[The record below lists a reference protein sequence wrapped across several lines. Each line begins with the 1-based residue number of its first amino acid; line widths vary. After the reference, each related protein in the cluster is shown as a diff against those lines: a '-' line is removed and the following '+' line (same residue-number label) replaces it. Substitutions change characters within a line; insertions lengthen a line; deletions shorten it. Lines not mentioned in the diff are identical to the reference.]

1 MAAKSKHQ
9 NIHTSSAARLAEY
22 EAKQADAKAAVLRK
36 KRDNKRSVLF
46 GVGALAIAALLQFA
60 YFGFGP
66 GSVKPQPSAS
76 SAASASATPAAANS
90 ALVPKP
96 GVAKGRVWSGTL
108 GLSGSELGI
117 QLDGKSAPQAVSNFI
132 TLASQGFF
140 KDLKCHRLTTAGI
153 YVLQCGDPNGDG
165 TGGPGYN
172 WGPIE
177 NAPMDNIYKTGVL
190 AMARVGNDASSMGSQ
205 FFIVYQDSEIPA
217 DAVGGYT
224 VFGKVTS
231 GLDSVLKI
239 AAAGV
244 EGGAS
249 DGKPALEAKLGVIS
263 LK

>member
-1 MAAKSKHQ
+1 MASKKKQQ
-9 NIHTSSAARLAEY
+9 NIQTSPTTKLAEY
-22 EAKQADAKAAVLRK
+22 EAKQAQAKAAVRRNK
-36 KRDNKRSVLF
+36 TDNKRAILLSV
-46 GVGALAIAALLQFA
+46 AALVIAGLLQVA

-66 GSVKPQPSAS
+66 GATSSIVAASPSAS
-76 SAASASATPAAANS
+76 PVAENS
-90 ALVPKP
+90 VLVPKP
-96 GVAKGRVWSGTL
+96 GVAKGRVWSGSMD
-108 GLSGSELGI
+108 LSGSQLDFT
-117 QLDGKSAPQAVSNFI
+117 LDGKSAPQATANFI
-132 TLASQGFF
+132 TLAQQGFF

-177 NAPMDNIYKTGVL
+177 NAPFDSVYKTGVL
-190 AMARVGNDASSMGSQ
+190 AMARVGGDASSMGSQ
-205 FFIVYQDSEIPA
+205 FFIVYQDSMIPS

-224 VFGKVTS
+224 VFGKITG
-231 GLDSVLKI
+231 GLEAVQKI

-249 DGKPALEAKLGVIS
+249 DGKPALEAKLGSIS

>member
-1 MAAKSKHQ
+1 MASSKKQQ
-9 NIHTSSAARLAEY
+9 NIQASSGAKLADY
-22 EAKQADAKAAVLRK
+22 EAKQAQAKHAAARN
-36 KRDNKRSVLF
+36 KRDNKRAVLLSVA
-46 GVGALAIAALLQFA
+46 ALAIAGLLQFA

-66 GSVKPQPSAS
+66 GANSSTVSAPTE
-76 SAASASATPAAANS
+76 APAVQNS

-96 GVAKGRVWSGTL
+96 GVAKARVWSGSME
-108 GLSGSELGI
+108 LSGSVLDF
-117 QLDGKSAPQAVSNFI
+117 QLDGKSAPQATANFI
-132 TLASQGFF
+132 TLAQQGFF

-177 NAPMDNIYKTGVL
+177 NAPFDSIYKTGVL
-190 AMARVGNDASSMGSQ
+190 AMARVGGDASSMGSQ
-205 FFIVYQDSEIPA
+205 FFIVYQDSMIPS

-224 VFGKVTS
+224 VFGKITG
-231 GLDSVLKI
+231 GLEAVQKI

-249 DGKPALEAKLGVIS
+249 DGKPALEAKLGSIS

>member
-1 MAAKSKHQ
+1 MASSKKQQ
-9 NIHTSSAARLAEY
+9 NIQSSSGAKLADY
-22 EAKQADAKAAVLRK
+22 EAKQAQAKQAVARN
-36 KRDNKRSVLF
+36 KRDNKRAVSLSVA
-46 GVGALAIAALLQFA
+46 ALAIAGLLQFA

-66 GSVKPQPSAS
+66 GANSSTVSVPTESPVVQ
-76 SAASASATPAAANS
+76 NS

-96 GVAKGRVWSGTL
+96 GVAKARVWSGSME
-108 GLSGSELGI
+108 LSGSVLDF
-117 QLDGKSAPQAVSNFI
+117 QLDGKSAPQATANFI
-132 TLASQGFF
+132 TLAQQGFF

-177 NAPMDNIYKTGVL
+177 NAPFDSIYKTGVL
-190 AMARVGNDASSMGSQ
+190 AMARVGGDASSMGSQ
-205 FFIVYQDSEIPA
+205 FFIVYQDSMIPS

-224 VFGKVTS
+224 VFGKITG
-231 GLDSVLKI
+231 GLEAVQKI

-244 EGGAS
+244 EGGTS
-249 DGKPALEAKLGVIS
+249 DGKPALEAKLGSIS

>member
-9 NIHTSSAARLAEY
+9 NIHTNSAAKLAEF
-22 EAKQADAKAAVLRK
+22 EAKQASAKAVVSRK
-36 KRDNKRSVLF
+36 KTDNKRAILLSV
-46 GVGALAIAALLQFA
+46 ATLAIAGLLQFA

-66 GSVKPQPSAS
+66 GATSTTADASPSAS
-76 SAASASATPAAANS
+76 PVATNS

-96 GVAKGRVWSGTL
+96 GVAKGRVWSGSME
-108 GLSGSELGI
+108 LSGSQLDF
-117 QLDGKSAPQAVSNFI
+117 QLDGKSAPQAASNFI
-132 TLASQGFF
+132 TLAQQGFF

-177 NAPMDNIYKTGVL
+177 NAPADSIYKTGVL
-190 AMARVGNDASSMGSQ
+190 AMARVGGDASSMGSQ
-205 FFIVYQDSEIPA
+205 FFIVYQDSMIPS

-224 VFGKVTS
+224 VFGKITG
-231 GLDSVLKI
+231 GLEAVQKI
-239 AAAGV
+239 AAGGV

-249 DGKPALEAKLGVIS
+249 DGKPALEAKLGSIS